1 MVSDLPKAIFEN
13 IYSFTGRTWLLAPI
27 IEWMNTEE
35 RLFLL
40 SGEPGT
46 GKSMIAAWLSGAG
59 PQPTNSEQQKQLDV
73 IRKSV
78 AAIHFCQVNAGSTSP
93 KALAKNMAEQLVR
106 NIPGFGEAIAATM
119 ADQIKIQSTQ
129 NIGPIESGASVTGV
143 YIELPD
149 LALFCSA
156 CGAKIIEQSKPVT
169 QMHVN
174 ITVDT
179 LRDSGKVTGIE
190 QIKAKLEQGD
200 YVERQ
205 TIINLVLAESGPEAL
220 NTIAKLLATL
230 QGVDQQALQKL
241 GTQVVPEHVSRQIAE
256 VVAAQQEVTAQGV
269 QITAAT
275 AYHLGMLAAYDRK
288 YDMALGYFRQATQA
302 DPEYSAGFAAI
313 AWLQQSRA
321 QDDLFYR
328 DLDAAVSKLADARE
342 AGAHTDPLD
351 PSALALRGYIAKTL
365 AQVAEARRQP
375 ADRQKYYSEAARLFE
390 HAAQLNP
397 TDASAQNGLG
407 NIQYAL
413 GNLDAA
419 ITAYRRGVTLAPS
432 YTAAYHDL
440 ALAYEGKR

>member
-1 MVSDLPKAIFEN
+1 MKC
-13 IYSFTGRTWLLAPI
+13 
-27 IEWMNTEE
+27 
-35 RLFLL
+35 
-40 SGEPGT
+40 
-46 GKSMIAAWLSGAG
+46 
-59 PQPTNSEQQKQLDV
+59 PT
-73 IRKSV
+73 
-78 AAIHFCQVNAGSTSP
+78 CGY
-93 KALAKNMAEQLVR
+93 
-106 NIPGFGEAIAATM
+106 
-119 ADQIKIQSTQ
+119 DQ
-129 NIGPIESGASVTGV
+129 
-143 YIELPD
+143 LPD
-149 LALFCSA
+149 SALFCSA
-156 CGAKIIEQSKPVT
+156 CGAKIIEQSKPAT

-205 TIINLVLAESGPEAL
+205 TIINLVLEGSGPAAL
-220 NTIAKLLATL
+220 GAIVEQLAIL
-230 QGVDQQALQKL
+230 QRVDQQAVQNL
-241 GTQVVPEHVSRQIAE
+241 GARAVPEHVSRQISE
-256 VVAAQQEVTAQGV
+256 VVAAQREVTAQGV
-269 QITAAT
+269 QIAPQT
-275 AYHLGMLAAYDRK
+275 AYHLGMLAAYDRN

-302 DPEYSAGFAAI
+302 DPEYSAAFEAI

-328 DLDAAVSKLADARE
+328 DLDAAVAKLADARE
-342 AGAHTDPLD
+342 AGAHTNPLD

-365 AQVAEARRQP
+365 AQVAEARQQP
-375 ADRQKYYSEAARLFE
+375 AERQKYYREAARLFE

-419 ITAYRRGVTLAPS
+419 ITAYRRAVTLAPS

-440 ALAYEGKR
+440 ALAYEGKRQADPAHADEWCSKALTMWRKTYELAPNDPGFSADDLLTIGKRILWLEGQCDQKKVGKKP